1 MGKFGPRALN
11 FGYDFL
17 LVPFLGHS
25 VYLFEQKL
33 SPTWKC
39 KSNRIHISHGNDRMI
54 VVLCSLK
61 NVQAFI

>member
-17 LVPFLGHS
+17 LVPFLGTN
-25 VYLFEQKL
+25 VNLTAYI
-33 SPTWKC
+33 C
-39 KSNRIHISHGNDRMI
+39 ISHGNDRMI

-61 NVQAFI
+61 NVQAFISK

>member
-33 SPTWKC
+33 SPT
-39 KSNRIHISHGNDRMI
+39 
-54 VVLCSLK
+54 
-61 NVQAFI
+61 